1 MEGKRTHRLRILP
14 LLLALVMVFPSYA
27 FATANAWVDPVKETL
42 QMELQSLVSEAKGVP
57 QSELDGCPAGIASQL
72 AYSTEKAEKLAQSP
86 VGSVGRIK
94 LAALELRVALDAL
107 TVDLQNATISDMQNL
122 VLAGK
127 LTYQQLTQMYL
138 TRIELYEHNT
148 IMLNSVRAINPNA
161 LSDAAKC
168 DAAFA
173 EDPSVAKGMFGIPV
187 LLKDNINVVGMPNT
201 AGSIALSNNYPPYDA
216 PLVTNLKAAGA
227 VILGKLNMT
236 EFAHSVDSS
245 MPAGFSALGGQ
256 VKNPYR
262 PNRLL
267 GDTSTLT
274 PSGSSAGSGAAAA
287 AALAA
292 ITVGTET
299 DGSILSPAARNFIA
313 AVKPTVGLI
322 SRYGVIPISATQDT
336 PGPMG
341 RNVTDLAILL
351 NAMAGYDPHDPFT
364 EGIAAAGV
372 TGVDYTQSL
381 KLGGLAG
388 KRLGL
393 TGIPAATSATYAPF
407 QAALQAL
414 RDAGAEIVTKPNGTA
429 LTYYNPS
436 NPNSNP
442 SAPSTSV
449 LDYEFKRDLA
459 AYLETLD
466 PSYPF
471 KTIQD
476 IIDFNLAYEVDHPGG
491 AIPYRQRWLIAA
503 ADMDLVADKAR
514 YEADILRE
522 IAYSRT
528 NGIDYVLKEYNL
540 DGLITT
546 GTSSIGARAGYPTV
560 SVPLQYSGGTGAST
574 NIIFTGTAFTE
585 AKLLEFAYVVEQA
598 TMYRVP
604 PGMADKARLQVAI
617 GAAQRLSS
625 SERAQFQSI
634 YNASLSVYQ
643 DNFLPQMDIDKADEA
658 LRGALLAVTPAGKAQ
673 LGETVAFASEINADF
688 LNSAIKEDFLGLLDS
703 AASVNADEFSLPEE
717 VAAAYSSLNSLLA
730 KPAFLQSIVDYANMV
745 KDSMSLKPSFA
756 TALESAQQVLA
767 DPASTASDYMEA
779 ARALNAAIYKSAV
792 VVGIHTAPVSFIG
805 GDVEFNLSV
814 ENAEN
819 VLNVSLTFEIDGSML
834 SGKDLLGLNG
844 FAPMN
849 GILWVH
855 AGGNNWSGT
864 VTLALPSG
872 ATTGLTSET
881 PVDIAKFIC
890 APKGFGNAA
899 MAITS
904 AKVVFLDDTTKY
916 VGANIKNGT
925 ATAIVAKSKYD
936 LNRDGT
942 VDALD
947 LGIMLL
953 YCGFIS
959 DSAEWA
965 TQVKVSDA
973 WGNGVTA
980 SMCDVNGD
988 GVIDMLDL
996 LDLFIHYTK

>member
-1 MEGKRTHRLRILP
+1 MERKRKQKLRILP
-14 LLLALVMVFPSYA
+14 LLMALVMVFPSA
-27 FATANAWVDPVKETL
+27 AIASADTGAVSAKESIRL
-42 QMELQSLVSEAKGVP
+42 ELQALVTESKGIP
-57 QSELDGCPAGIASQL
+57 QGELDSCPAIIASQL
-72 AYSTEKAEKLAQSP
+72 AYSTEKAAKLALGP
-86 VGSVGRIK
+86 VGSADRMK
-94 LAALELRVALDAL
+94 LAALELRIALDAV
-107 TVDLQNATISDMQNL
+107 TVDLQNTTIDDMQKL
-122 VLAGK
+122 VRAGK
-127 LTYQQLTQMYL
+127 LTYEQLTRMYL
-138 TRIELYEHNT
+138 TRIEMYEFNT
-148 IMLNSVRAINPNA
+148 FKLNSVRTLNPSA

-168 DAAFA
+168 DVAFA
-173 EDPSVAKGMFGIPV
+173 EDPAVANGMFGIPV

-201 AGSIALSNNYPPYDA
+201 AGSIALANNYPPYDA

-227 VILGKLNMT
+227 VILGKLNLT

-267 GDTSTLT
+267 GDSSTVG

-341 RNVTDLAILL
+341 RNVSDLAVLL
-351 NAMAGYDPHDPFT
+351 NAMAGYDPNDPFT

-372 TGVDYTQSL
+372 TGVDYTKSL
-381 KLGGLAG
+381 KLGDLEG

-393 TGIPAATSATYAPF
+393 TGIPGTTSAAYAPF

-414 RDAGAEIVTKPNGTA
+414 RDAGAEIVTKPAGTA

-442 SAPSTSV
+442 SSPSTVV

-476 IIDFNLAYEVDHPGG
+476 IIDFNLAYEIDHPGG

-503 ADMDLVADKAR
+503 ANYDLEADKAR

-560 SVPLQYSGGTGAST
+560 SVPLQYSGGTGSST

-585 AKLLEFAYVVEQA
+585 AQLLEFAYVVEQA
-598 TMYRVP
+598 TKYRVP
-604 PGMADKARLQVAI
+604 PGMADKASLQVAI
-617 GAAQRLSS
+617 GAAQRLTS
-625 SERAQFQSI
+625 SERAPFLGT
-634 YNASLSVYQ
+634 YNSSLSVYQ
-643 DNFLPQMDIDKADEA
+643 DNFLPQMDIDKADVA
-658 LRGALLAVTPAGKAQ
+658 LRGAFLAVYPADKAQ
-673 LGETVAFASEINADF
+673 LNEAVGFAAQVNPDYLDPSVKEGF
-688 LNSAIKEDFLGLLDS
+688 LALLDN
-703 AASVNADEFSLPEE
+703 AASVNADELPLPEE
-717 VAAAYSSLNSLLA
+717 VDAAYN
-730 KPAFLQSIVDYANMV
+730 
-745 KDSMSLKPSFA
+745 
-756 TALESAQQVLA
+756 
-767 DPASTASDYMEA
+767 
-779 ARALNAAIYKSAV
+779 ALNAAIYDSAAFFS
-792 VVGIHTAPVSFIG
+792 IHGAPVSFID
-805 GDVEFNLSV
+805 GDAEFILSV
-814 ENAEN
+814 ENVN
-819 VLNVSLTFEIDGSML
+819 NLLTVNLTFEIDGDML
-834 SGKDLLGLNG
+834 SGKGLLGLNG
-844 FAPMN
+844 FESMN
-849 GILWVH
+849 GILWVYS
-855 AGGNNWSGT
+855 GDGKWSGT

-872 ATTGLTSET
+872 ATTGLTTEA
-881 PVDIAKFIC
+881 PVDIAKFIF

-899 MAITS
+899 MTLTS
-904 AKVVFLDDTTKY
+904 AEAVGLDDTTMY
-916 VGANIKNGT
+916 IPSIIKNGT
-925 ATAIVAKSKYD
+925 ATTVIAKSKYD

-953 YCGFIS
+953 YCGFDA
-959 DSAEWA
+959 DSPSWGSV
-965 TQVKVSDA
+965 VKVNDA
-973 WGNGVTA
+973 WGNPVTA

-988 GVIDMLDL
+988 GMIDMLDL